1 MNHFKDLDLSL
12 THCDWD
18 FTVYFGRQVSPFS
31 EFYTEL
37 VCLLP
42 EFSTFEA
49 GLGLPV
55 CDEEKDAIAGGGPAS
70 PPRCHLDR
78 SVESISTQTAVHTPW

>member
-12 THCDWD
+12 THCD

-37 VCLLP
+37 VCQLP
-42 EFSTFEA
+42 EFSRFEA

-55 CDEEKDAIAGGGPAS
+55 CDEKDVLAGGGGLAS

-78 SVESISTQTAVHTPW
+78 SVESISTQTAVHTPR